1 MKKYHNLEEIN
12 FDNGNLT
19 ITVDGKKHTVP
30 INKISKKLLN
40 ASREELNNYSISPS
54 GYGIHW
60 HALDEDISIDALIG
74 IIHQPIKHK
83 VAS

>member
-1 MKKYHNLEEIN
+1 MKKYHTIGDLNFIN
-12 FDNGNLT
+12 GYLT
-19 ITVDGKKHTVP
+19 ITVDEKKYTIP
-30 INKISKKLLN
+30 INKISKKFLN
-40 ASREELNNYSISPS
+40 ASPEELNNYSISPS

-74 IIHQPIKHK
+74 ITHQPIKHK